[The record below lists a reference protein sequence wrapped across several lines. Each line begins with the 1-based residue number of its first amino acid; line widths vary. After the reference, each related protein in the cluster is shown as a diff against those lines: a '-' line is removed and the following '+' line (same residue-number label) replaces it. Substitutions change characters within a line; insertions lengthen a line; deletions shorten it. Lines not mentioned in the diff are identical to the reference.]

1 MRPAAPRQRPP
12 GTRLSARG
20 AGPQRLE
27 SAAAEY
33 AMLAQ
38 RRARLLRQIDLLERQ
53 RHSADT
59 GFQAL
64 EQRMATLSRQM
75 MAPTGEAVSPGLLS
89 ALPPDGHAAPEAA
102 SPAVP
107 LPAVPL
113 TAAAE
118 PRPATRRRGMV
129 LEY

>member
-53 RHSADT
+53 RHSADA

-75 MAPTGEAVSPGLLS
+75 MAPPAPPGQPL
-89 ALPPDGHAAPEAA
+89 AQPGMPAPPPVAP
-102 SPAVP
+102 PP
-107 LPAVPL
+107 
-113 TAAAE
+113 AAE
-118 PRPATRRRGMV
+118 PGPTPAAAPRRRGVV

>member
-53 RHSADT
+53 RHSADA

-64 EQRMATLSRQM
+64 EQRMATLSRQIL
-75 MAPTGEAVSPGLLS
+75 APAGQAIRPD
-89 ALPPDGHAAPEAA
+89 APAPPAAAPPPPAA
-102 SPAVP
+102 PA
-107 LPAVPL
+107 PAPASAPAP
-113 TAAAE
+113 AAA
-118 PRPATRRRGMV
+118 ARRRGVV